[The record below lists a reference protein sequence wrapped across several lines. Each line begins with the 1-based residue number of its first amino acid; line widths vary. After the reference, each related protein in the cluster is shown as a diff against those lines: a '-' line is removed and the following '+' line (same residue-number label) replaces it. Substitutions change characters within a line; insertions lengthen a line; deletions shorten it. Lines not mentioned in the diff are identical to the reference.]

1 MRILAPFDLSHRS
14 QATIPLLRQL
24 ARSAHPDVEVTL
36 LSVAHAALG
45 APSQQS
51 IRDRVAVRSYREAL
65 PVPLPDFSPRVA
77 ETQKQASVRVL
88 AMLHQYLL
96 DIAGRLPSG
105 IRVNTE
111 AYISPR
117 PTMEI
122 AECARYRRVDV
133 IVVATRSRATA
144 SSYLFGS
151 TTEALAVSGLAPV
164 LIVQPRDE
172 AVAQS
177 IDPELHM
184 TRRARLAGK
193 PA

>member
-1 MRILAPFDLSHRS
+1 
-14 QATIPLLRQL
+14 
-24 ARSAHPDVEVTL
+24 
-36 LSVAHAALG
+36 
-45 APSQQS
+45 
-51 IRDRVAVRSYREAL
+51 
-65 PVPLPDFSPRVA
+65 
-77 ETQKQASVRVL
+77 
-88 AMLHQYLL
+88 MLHQYLL

-111 AYISPR
+111 AYISAR

-122 AECARYRRVDV
+122 AACARYRRVDV

-151 TTEALAVSGLAPV
+151 TTEALVVSGLAPV